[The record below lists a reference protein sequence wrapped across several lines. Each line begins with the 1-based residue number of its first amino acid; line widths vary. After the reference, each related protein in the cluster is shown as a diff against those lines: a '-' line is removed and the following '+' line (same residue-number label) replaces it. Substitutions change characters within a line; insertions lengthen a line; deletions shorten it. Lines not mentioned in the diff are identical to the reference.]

1 MLANILGYVGLN
13 KNIIQPYSK
22 LANILGYV
30 GLNKNIIQPYSKLA
44 GEILAYIFFIKNYI
58 KDNRYK
64 LKFKNTLHFKGYVFI
79 AMLIIGYIWSMIIQL
94 I

>member
-1 MLANILGYVGLN
+1 MAYDIKLKNKNEEELERIANIIMNLFLYQVVFF
-13 KNIIQPYSK
+13 IIFIM

-58 KDNRYK
+58 KD
-64 LKFKNTLHFKGYVFI
+64 
-79 AMLIIGYIWSMIIQL
+79 
-94 I
+94 